1 VVQLKFRPGLADEV
15 SMPSAPEGL
24 PRSPTGRVPQWVV
37 DEATG
42 VPSGDA
48 AWRPPTGPVEGERAG
63 RRRRRGSGPALTLLV
78 LAAVAVAWWAT
89 GGAGRLGEV
98 VGVVA
103 PVASVPPPSA
113 EVVAIADEAH
123 LSEEGRRLLFGA
135 RPELLDAAAFAG
147 RCEAAHAAV
156 RGDGT
161 VGCYRPDGT
170 IVVYAPADPRLRGFV
185 VETTAHETLHAA
197 WATLGAQEQTELAGL
212 LEAVVAEVPAD
223 DAIHEQIAGSVGDR
237 TENRPTELFAYVG
250 TQVWRD
256 GGLGERLEAVYAR
269 FVTDRAALVAVH
281 EAFGAS
287 MTQLSDAIDAGYQ
300 AVLATETTNA
310 QTRAQYEADVASSA
324 SYRQMY
330 EAKAAEVGALPA
342 TQRSR
347 LLLSWTWWDG
357 TDLPMAPADE
367 TLAAA
372 AELLARDDHDL
383 PPRLAAV
390 EAAEASAAS
399 ERARLDAL
407 VADYNALQAQLQP

>member
-1 VVQLKFRPGLADEV
+1 VVA
-15 SMPSAPEGL
+15 
-24 PRSPTGRVPQWVV
+24 
-37 DEATG
+37 
-42 VPSGDA
+42 
-48 AWRPPTGPVEGERAG
+48 
-63 RRRRRGSGPALTLLV
+63 LLV
-78 LAAVAVAWWAT
+78 VAAVVVAWWAT
-89 GGAGRLGEV
+89 GGVERLDG
-98 VGVVA
+98 GTWLGAA
-103 PVASVPPPSA
+103 PAVSAPPPSA
-113 EVVAIADEAH
+113 ELVAIAGEAY
-123 LSEEGRRLLFGA
+123 LSEEGRSLLYAA
-135 RPELLDAAAFAG
+135 RPAFLDATAFAG
-147 RCEAAHAAV
+147 QCADGRAALRA
-156 RGDGT
+156 DGT

-185 VETTAHETLHAA
+185 VETTAHEALHAA
-197 WATLGAQEQTELAGL
+197 WTTLDGQEQTELATL
-212 LEAVVAEVPAD
+212 LEAVVATAPAE

-237 TENRPTELFAYVG
+237 PENRPTELFAYVG

-269 FVTDRAALVAVH
+269 FVADRAALVAVH

-287 MTQLSDAIDAGYQ
+287 MTQLSGAIDAGYQ

-372 AELLARDDHDL
+372 AELLARDDRDL
-383 PPRLAAV
+383 PPRLAAL
-390 EAAEASAAS
+390 EAAEAAAAA
-399 ERARLDAL
+399 ERARVDAL
-407 VADYNALQAQLQP
+407 VADYNALQDQLQP